1 MLPLPE
7 LISTETELND
17 VMTRPSEALVRFITS
32 VTNPLLVLGA
42 GGKMGPTLAV
52 LAKRAA
58 EAARHP
64 LDVVAVSRYSDA
76 KAREWLEQQGV
87 RTIAADLLER
97 SAVQQL
103 PDASDII
110 YLVGMK
116 FGTSTQPARTWAINS
131 LVPSLVCERFPQARI
146 AALSTGNVYPLA
158 RVAEGG
164 SRETDPLTPLGE
176 YANAA
181 VARERIFE
189 YCSQRYGTRI
199 AQLRLSYALDLR
211 YGVVADLARR
221 VWAGEPVEIATG
233 HFNGIW
239 QGDANDM
246 ILRSL
251 ALAESPVAAFNLTS
265 STIYS
270 VREMALRLG
279 ELLGRTPTF
288 VGEESGT
295 AFVSDTSKLNQQ
307 LGAPLTPIDRVLKWI
322 AHWVRS
328 GGRSL
333 NKPTHFEVR
342 DGQY

>member
-1 MLPLPE
+1 MLPLPDVI
-7 LISTETELND
+7 LTETELD
-17 VMTRPSEALVRFITS
+17 EVMTRPSEALVKFITS
-32 VTNPLLVLGA
+32 VSSPLLVLGA

-64 LDVVAVSRYSDA
+64 LDVIAVSRFSDA
-76 KAREWLEQQGV
+76 NAKQWLEQQGV
-87 RTIAADLLER
+87 HTISADLLER
-97 SAVQQL
+97 AAVQQL
-103 PDASDII
+103 PDARDII

-116 FGTSTQPARTWAINS
+116 FGTSTQPARTWVINA
-131 LVPSLVCERFPQARI
+131 LVPPLVCERFPQARV

-158 RVAEGG
+158 RVADGG
-164 SRETDPLTPLGE
+164 SLETDALTPIGE

-181 VARERIFE
+181 VARERVFE
-189 YCSQRYGTRI
+189 FCSQRYGTRI

-221 VWAGEPVEIATG
+221 VWTGEPIELATG

-251 ALAESPVAAFNLTS
+251 ALAASPVAAFNLTS
-265 STIYS
+265 PTIDS
-270 VREMALRLG
+270 VRETALRLG
-279 ELLGRTPTF
+279 ELLNRTPTF

-295 AFVSDTSKLNQQ
+295 AFVSNTSKLTEL
-307 LGAPLTPIDRVLKWI
+307 LGVPFTPRASVLKWV
-322 AHWVRS
+322 AHWVKN

-342 DGQY
+342 DGQF